1 MIPSV
6 SAQLEVEQ
14 PLEDYNKYSS
24 LELSLNLGSEI
35 ELVPGRKSYDIDYIE
50 VDLKYYP
57 NEDDRQEIIFQE
69 IIAKDAKIKKKENVI
84 NLVWDD
90 PKETKYTYSVN
101 TLVKTKNDF
110 KKVTKRIPFPIQNL
124 DYSLIEYTNEGEF
137 IDINEDIKKIAVE
150 LAEGEDDLYVV
161 TFKIADWINE
171 NIEYDLST
179 LTADV
184 VKKSSWVLE
193 NKQGVCDE
201 LTNLFI
207 SMLRSVNIPARF
219 LGGVVYTN
227 IGSYFGN
234 HGWAEV
240 YFPGHGW
247 VPFDVTFGQYGW
259 IDPSHVKLSYVQDSG
274 ESAVDYKWKSDGV
287 TLSSKGLSIDTAV
300 TKLEGRIA
308 PNVLLNIKPLEEEA
322 NFGSYVPLEVSIQNN
337 NHYYTP
343 ISVIITKSP
352 RLLENNIK
360 AVLLKPNEEKKLFWT
375 IEIDEDLN
383 KKFVYTSEL
392 EAKTNFGA
400 ISNSIIKFSK
410 GFEDVI
416 KEEAEET
423 IGKLETREEKRFLS
437 DLTLSCSTLK
447 QDYYDNEEIKIKCI
461 VENVGNEN
469 IKDLNVCVISNCKKL
484 DLFIAEKKE
493 LNFDVKLSYSLD
505 LKISAETDSLI
516 RYDELKFN
524 VIKVPKIRFIEIE
537 PKTID
542 YNELTDLNFD
552 IFSNTI
558 INNVSLEVGDIANS
572 ELENFEGKYRIVTPM
587 QGKQI
592 EDGILTLR
600 LFYKDEFGVDR
611 RHEEKHE
618 IEITNIPFYRK
629 WFVDLFSLF

>member
-1 MIPSV
+1 MSSV
-6 SAQLEVEQ
+6 SAQLEVER

-24 LELSLNLGSEI
+24 LELNVNLGSEI
-35 ELVPGRKSYDIDYIE
+35 EVVPKKRSYDIDYID

-57 NEDDRQEIIFQE
+57 DDDDRQEIISQE
-69 IIAKDAKIKKKENVI
+69 IKAEGAEI
-84 NLVWDD
+84 NKNNNIINIVWED
-90 PKETKYTYSVN
+90 PRETKYTYSVN

-124 DYSLIEYTNEGEF
+124 DYSLYEYTSEGEF

-161 TFKIADWINE
+161 TFKIADWINK

-184 VKKSSWVLE
+184 VQKSSWVLE
-193 NKQGVCDE
+193 NRQGVCDE

-219 LGGVVYTN
+219 LGGIVYTN
-227 IGSYFGN
+227 VGSYFGN

-240 YFPGHGW
+240 YFPGYGW

-274 ESAVDYKWKSDGV
+274 ESAVDYKWKSNGV
-287 TLSSKGLSIDTAV
+287 TLNSKGLSIETTV
-300 TKLEGRIA
+300 KKLGGRIA
-308 PNVLLNIKPLEEEA
+308 PNTILDIKPLEEEI
-322 NFGSYVPLEVSIQNN
+322 NFGSYIPLEVSIKNS

-343 ISVIITKSP
+343 LSVIITKSP
-352 RLLENNIK
+352 SLLEENVK
-360 AVLLKPNEEKKLFWT
+360 AILLKPNEEKKLFWT

-400 ISNSIIKFSK
+400 TSSSIIKFSK
-410 GFEDVI
+410 GFDDVS

-423 IGKLETREEKRFLS
+423 IGKLEIREEKRFLS
-437 DLTLSCSTLK
+437 DLTLSCDTLK
-447 QDYYDNEEIKIKCI
+447 QDYYSDEKINIKCI

-469 IKDLNVCVISNCKKL
+469 IKDLNVCVITNCKKL

-493 LNFDVKLSYSLD
+493 LNFDVKLSSSLD
-505 LKISAETDSLI
+505 LRISAETDSLI
-516 RYDELKFN
+516 RYDELNLN
-524 VIKVPKIRFIEIE
+524 VIKVPKIRFIDIE
-537 PKTID
+537 PKSID
-542 YNELTDLNFD
+542 YNELIDLNFD

-558 INNVSLEVGDIANS
+558 INNVSLEVEDVANS
-572 ELENFEGKYRIVTPM
+572 KLKNFEGRYKIITSIK
-587 QGKQI
+587 GKQI
-592 EDGILTLR
+592 KDGVLTLK
-600 LFYKDEFGVDR
+600 LFYKDELGEDR
-611 RHEEKHE
+611 KHEEKHK

-629 WFVDLFSLF
+629 WMTDIFSLF